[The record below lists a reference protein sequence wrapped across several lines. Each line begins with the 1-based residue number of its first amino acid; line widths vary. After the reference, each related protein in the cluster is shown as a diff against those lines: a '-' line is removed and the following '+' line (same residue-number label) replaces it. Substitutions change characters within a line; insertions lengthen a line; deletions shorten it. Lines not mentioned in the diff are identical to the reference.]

1 VDAESCSS
9 RIYLHPTSHENS
21 PYDPNLDRLGYLSTP
36 CSQCVFR
43 LSLFFFLL
51 VMSIDLVAQVSPAG
65 GRMLLHGTIFTA
77 QGRRAAEALVE
88 IRDLHGVKV
97 ASSVTDGDGNFE
109 ISGAAEPGEYIFLV
123 ASASQTKNEQ
133 VLLAQTDLELS
144 LALPPAP
151 SNINPTPGRYTVSA
165 KRLGIPAKARKHLAA
180 ANEAF
185 GTAKFDKA
193 EREIEGALEADP
205 AFPQAF
211 TMRAFIKL
219 AEKDPRSAVED
230 ARHAASIEA
239 DDADAFIA
247 LAMSYN
253 SLREFQKGEEAA
265 RQALG
270 LRPDSWQ
277 ARLELAKSFYGQRE
291 FVLALRELDSG
302 KVNFPDAHLVRAN
315 VLMSLDRIPEA
326 SEEFRTFLREA
337 PADPRAEQI
346 SRIVA
351 AAH

>member
-1 VDAESCSS
+1 VDAGICSS
-9 RIYLHPTSHENS
+9 RIYLHPTAHKN
-21 PYDPNLDRLGYLSTP
+21 PRYDPNLDRLGYLSTP
-36 CSQCVFR
+36 HSRCVFR

-51 VMSIDLVAQVSPAG
+51 VMSIDLIAQVPHAG
-65 GRMLLHGTIFTA
+65 GRTLLHGTIFTA
-77 QGRRAAEALVE
+77 QGRRAAEAIVE
-88 IRDLHGVKV
+88 IRDLHGIKV

-133 VLLAQTDLELS
+133 VLLAQADLELS

-151 SNINPTPGRYTVSA
+151 SSANPTPGRYTVSA

-185 GTAKFDKA
+185 GDSMFDKA
-193 EREIEGALEADP
+193 RREIEGALEAD
-205 AFPQAF
+205 ATFPQAF

-219 AEKDPRSAVED
+219 AEKDPRSAAED
-230 ARHAASIEA
+230 ARHAASLDG
-239 DDADAFIA
+239 DDAEAFIA

-253 SLREFQKGEEAA
+253 SLREFPKSEEAA
-265 RQALG
+265 QQALS
-270 LRPDSWQ
+270 LRPESWQ

-302 KVNFPDAHLVRAN
+302 NINFPDAHLVRAN
-315 VLMSLDRIPEA
+315 VLMNLGRIPEA
-326 SEEFRTFLREA
+326 SEEFRTFVREA

-346 SRIVA
+346 SRMVA
-351 AAH
+351 ALR